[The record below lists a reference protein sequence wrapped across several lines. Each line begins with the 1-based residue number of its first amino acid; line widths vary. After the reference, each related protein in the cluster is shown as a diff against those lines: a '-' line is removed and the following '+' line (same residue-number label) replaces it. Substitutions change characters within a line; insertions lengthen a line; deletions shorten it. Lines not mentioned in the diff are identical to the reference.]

1 MGYKKTPTP
10 TCDVAVIGGGP
21 AGCSVSTILAQ
32 EGRNVQL
39 FEREPGPRFHI
50 GESLI
55 PMTYWPLKRMGM
67 LEKLERSKFPR
78 KYSVQFVS
86 PEGKESKPFFF
97 FETNPHESS
106 ITWQVWRSH
115 FDRLLLDNA
124 AEKGVNVYK
133 RARVL
138 EVLFEG
144 EKAVG
149 VRVKVCDQEPVEV
162 RCKVV
167 VDASGQSS
175 MLANKFGNR
184 EQNPYLRNGAVWSYF
199 KGAKKTEGIEGGATL
214 VVSVGK
220 RGWFWFI
227 PLPGDVTS
235 IGCIATMDYLMG
247 RGLSPEEIFHGELA
261 DCPHMQERLVGA
273 KRVKPFYAT
282 KDYSY
287 VSQLGAGEGF
297 VMVGDAFGFIDPMYS
312 TGLLLALKSGEFA
325 ADAIHEGIAKND
337 VSAEQIGS
345 WQDKHRE
352 AIATFRRMVYAF
364 YSKDFSFGKFIRKH
378 PEFRQAVVDILAG
391 DVYRHDFEPMFEAI
405 GDLTPT
411 HGEHAQKALAA
422 QKKESSRAGTAS

>member
-1 MGYKKTPTP
+1 MNSKKTPAKE
-10 TCDVAVIGGGP
+10 CDVAVIGGGP
-21 AGCSVSTILAQ
+21 GGCAVSTILAMH
-32 EGRNVQL
+32 GRDVQL

-67 LEKLERSKFPR
+67 LERLERSKFPR

-86 PEGKESKPFFF
+86 PEGRESKPFFF
-97 FETNPHESS
+97 FETNPHESA

-124 AEKGVNVYK
+124 AEKGVKVFK

-149 VRVKVCDQEPVEV
+149 VKVKVRDQDPVEV
-162 RCKVV
+162 RANVV

-175 MLANKFGNR
+175 MLANRFGNR

-235 IGCIATMDYLMG
+235 VGAIASMDYLMG
-247 RGLSPEEIFHGELA
+247 RGLSNEEIFNIELA
-261 DCPHMQERLVGA
+261 DCPHMQDRLKDA

-287 VSQLGAGEGF
+287 ISQMGSGDGF

-325 ADAIHEGIAKND
+325 ADAIHEGLARND
-337 VSAEQIGS
+337 VSAAQLGG
-345 WQDKHRE
+345 WQEKHRA
-352 AIATFRRMVYAF
+352 AISTFMRMVYAF

-391 DVYRHDFEPMFEAI
+391 DVYRHDFEPMFQAI
-405 GDLTPT
+405 GAVVPT
-411 HGEHAQKALAA
+411 HAEHAKKAMAEQREAA
-422 QKKESSRAGTAS
+422 SASG

>member
-1 MGYKKTPTP
+1 MASSKTPATN
-10 TCDVAVIGGGP
+10 CDVVVIGGGP
-21 AGCSVSTILAQ
+21 AGCATSTILAQ
-32 EGRNVQL
+32 HGRDVQL

-67 LEKLERSKFPR
+67 IEKLQRSKFPK

-97 FETNPHESS
+97 FETNPHESA
-106 ITWQVWRSH
+106 ITWQVWRAH

-124 AEKGVNVYK
+124 AEKGVKVFK
-133 RARVL
+133 KARVQ

-149 VRVKVCDQEPVEV
+149 VRVKVRDQEPVNV
-162 RCKVV
+162 RARVT

-175 MLANKFGNR
+175 ILASKFAAR
-184 EQNPYLRNGAVWSYF
+184 EQNPFLKNGAVWSYF
-199 KGAKKTEGIEGGATL
+199 KGAKKTEGIEAGATL
-214 VVSVGK
+214 VVSVAK

-235 IGCIATMDYLMG
+235 VGCIATMDYLMG
-247 RGLSPEEIFHGELA
+247 RGMTHEEIFNGELA
-261 DCPHMQERLVGA
+261 DCPHMQERLKGA

-287 VSQLGAGEGF
+287 VSRLGSGNGF
-297 VMVGDAFGFIDPMYS
+297 TMVGDAFGFIDPMYS

-325 ADAIHEGIAKND
+325 ADAIHEGLTLND
-337 VSAEQIGS
+337 VSAEQIGG
-345 WQDKHRE
+345 WQDKHRD
-352 AIATFRRMVYAF
+352 AIDTFRRMVYAF
-364 YSKDFSFGKFIRKH
+364 YSRDFSFGSFIRKH
-378 PEFRQAVVDILAG
+378 PEFRQSVVDILAG
-391 DVYRHDFEPMFEAI
+391 DVYRHDFTPMFEAI
-405 GDLTPT
+405 GNVTPT
-411 HGEHAQKALAA
+411 HGEQAKKAA
-422 QKKESSRAGTAS
+422 TADRMATSTK